1 MNNVIGFDRGTT
13 HDLTNPAESG
23 WRAHPSDTAWTT
35 LLHNVETAFEA
46 GDGWDGEDA
55 DAPSEA
61 LLASVFSLLRQLQNS
76 GSPMPSRIIPTY
88 DGGIVVEWHYPD
100 KYIEMEIEEPYSADV
115 MEACVGEPADHYELT
130 WRRPSEATDYKIS
143 ESIDVQQYAMTA

>member
-1 MNNVIGFDRGTT
+1 
-13 HDLTNPAESG
+13 
-23 WRAHPSDTAWTT
+23 
-35 LLHNVETAFEA
+35 
-46 GDGWDGEDA
+46 
-55 DAPSEA
+55 
-61 LLASVFSLLRQLQNS
+61 
-76 GSPMPSRIIPTY
+76 MPSRIIPTY